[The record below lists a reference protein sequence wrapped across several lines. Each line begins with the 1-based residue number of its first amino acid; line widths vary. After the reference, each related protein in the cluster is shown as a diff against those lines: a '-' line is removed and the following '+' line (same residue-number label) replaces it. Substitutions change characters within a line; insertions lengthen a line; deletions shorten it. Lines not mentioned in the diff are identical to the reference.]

1 MIELIVLGHVP
12 GTPIDL
18 QFSTVLILSALYI
31 SAIAAYKIFAKE
43 HKQTSK
49 IKQILDISL

>member
-18 QFSTVLILSALYI
+18 QFSSVIILSALYFSVI
-31 SAIAAYKIFAKE
+31 VAYKIFAKE
-43 HKQTSK
+43 HNSKSK
-49 IKQILDISL
+49 IKQILDITL